1 MKQKRRYKQTTIKN
15 VKFIDSEVLYG
26 KFIDKNSVLA
36 RIHDNIDFSF
46 VNELCDDVYCEEGQN
61 AYLPEL
67 VFRVS
72 FIQFFK
78 NGLSDNEVVRQCR
91 TNMEYRYFCNLS
103 IDDELF
109 DDCKLSR
116 FREELGAERFKQIFD
131 MIVIKIKDAGLI
143 SDNDVQY
150 LDSFLFLADVKVAS
164 INSLLAKAVHQA
176 LKDLGRSDAAMDE
189 DAKKRDFE
197 LSEEEQKNRFVF
209 LIKKAQDILAYA
221 KKKRDLPSYAQKSIS
236 TLARIVKERAEI
248 SHDTIRKKDSDEE
261 KDKIVSVS
269 DADARMMG
277 KKENDIAP
285 SYKSHLAMTA
295 KRFIT
300 YTDISLATIYDGHH
314 GYKTICDLKAR
325 GFNVPTAVGDTHYG
339 DILFRENMQLQNT
352 QVVAPYRSNQAMNS
366 CLTNN
371 IMIEAWAYNH
381 TDEYKSH
388 RKIRS
393 YIEPKQGEMKNLHGM
408 QRAKFR
414 GLQKVRIQ
422 NYLSAIATNCKRM
435 VSVSSFL

>member
-1 MKQKRRYKQTTIKN
+1 MKQKRKYKQTTIKN
-15 VKFIDSEVLYG
+15 VKFIDSEVLYK

-46 VNELCDDVYCEEGQN
+46 VNELCDDVYHDEGQN

-91 TNMEYRYFCNLS
+91 TNMEYRYFCNLA

-131 MIVIKIKDAGLI
+131 MIVIKIKNAGLI

-150 LDSFLFLADVKVAS
+150 LDSFLFLADVKIIS
-164 INSLLAKAVHQA
+164 INSLLSKSIQQA
-176 LKDLGRSDAAMDE
+176 LMDLGKKDIRINE

-221 KKKRDLPSYAQKSIS
+221 KKKRDLPEYAQKSIS
-236 TLARIVKERAEI
+236 ILARIVKERAEI
-248 SHDTIRKKDSDEE
+248 SDDTIRKKDSNEE
-261 KDKIVSVS
+261 KGKIISVS

-285 SYKSHLAMTA
+285 SYKSHLAMNA

-300 YTDISLATIYDGHH
+300 YTNISLATVYDGHH

-325 GFNVPTAVGDTHYG
+325 EFNVPMAVGDAHFG
-339 DILFRENMQLQNT
+339 DILFREDMQLQNT
-352 QVVAPYRSNQAMNS
+352 QIVAPYRSNQAMNS
-366 CLTNN
+366 CLTDN

-381 TDEYKSH
+381 TDDYKMH
-388 RKIRS
+388 RKIRA
-393 YIEPKQGEMKNLHGM
+393 YVEPKQGEMKNLHGM
-408 QRAKFR
+408 KRARFR

-422 NYLSAIATNCKRM
+422 NYLSAIVTNCKRW
-435 VSVSSFL
+435 VVAS